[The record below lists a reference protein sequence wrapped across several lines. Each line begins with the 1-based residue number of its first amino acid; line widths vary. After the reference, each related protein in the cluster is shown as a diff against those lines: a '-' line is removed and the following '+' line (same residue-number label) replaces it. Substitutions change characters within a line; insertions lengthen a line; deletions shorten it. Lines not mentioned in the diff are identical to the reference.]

1 MPRPSPRLPPVTMTL
16 AIAADQFPGGGDVE
30 GGDDPNHRRNL
41 VRSKAAAAE
50 LPYPL
55 LEPLGVAAI
64 TPGIARKSAGG
75 DVGTDAGADGLAI
88 PPAAEQHRH
97 DRGPLDN

>member
-16 AIAADQFPGGGDVE
+16 AIAPDQFPGGGDVE
-30 GGDDPNHRRNL
+30 GGNDPNHRRHL

-55 LEPLGVAAI
+55 LERLGVAAL
-64 TPGIARKSAGG
+64 TPGVAREAGG
-75 DVGTDAGADGLAI
+75 DDIGNDDGADERAV
-88 PPAAEQHRH
+88 PPPDERH
-97 DRGPLDN
+97 LHARV